1 MRDRFTVLV
10 GLLAIASGV
19 LWMLDMSTDL
29 DVPWEWVLPVAL
41 VVLGMVLVLGRGP
54 GGGPPSQFER
64 DDSPRVP

>member
-1 MRDRFTVLV
+1 MRDRFTTIV

-19 LWMLDMSTDL
+19 LWMLDLATDL

-41 VVLGMVLVLGRGP
+41 VALGAVLVIGHRP

-64 DDSPRVP
+64 DDAPRVP